1 MHWFNR
7 RRAAALSTFV
17 GVVTMT
23 VASVAAGQSSAPGI
37 AARIDAA
44 VRANQASLAAAGTG
58 PNAQSAALQAQRRLE
73 SELSAIVVGT
83 IAQRPDLLTSVVQA
97 AVNAAPPA
105 RNRIANRAASAYPGY
120 ATQVY
125 AAAGIDPATAPA
137 YPQANFGLTT
147 FPGAPTYAPR
157 AATPAISASYARTS
171 RASRNADVASRV
183 VASIAAN
190 PAQAETIVRDA
201 VARAPDQRDNIVR
214 TAGRS
219 FPTFA
224 GRIATAA
231 QSAPVARPASQTSPA
246 PPSPA
251 ATPIAQRLPTAG
263 PAATASS
270 AARQATPAASPAET
284 SAGLVGPE
292 EARDPIESF
301 NRAVFAFNETV
312 DFLIL
317 RPVAWTYNK
326 ITPDP
331 VIFAV
336 RRFFDNLGSPVIF
349 ANDLLQL
356 TFDDA
361 GVTLGRF
368 GINSTI
374 GLLGFFD
381 VAEDFGLERHTA
393 DFGQTLH
400 AYGTGPGPYIVLPLL
415 GPSTARDGV
424 GTVVDIF
431 LDPLT
436 YLLGSPESYIVTG
449 SQVVVAREAL
459 LEPLDE
465 LKRTSVDY
473 YISLRSAYYQRR
485 AVDLNKGRGSGGG
498 AAIDELFDSPEL
510 DDEAAP
516 N

>member
-1 MHWFNR
+1 MVWLR
-7 RRAAALSTFV
+7 CRDMAAFSAVLV
-17 GVVTMT
+17 IVTMT
-23 VASVAAGQSSAPGI
+23 VASVATAQSLSPEI

-58 PNAQSAALQAQRRLE
+58 PHAQSAALQAQRRLE

-83 IAQRPDLLTSVVQA
+83 IAQRPDLLTSVVQS
-97 AVNAAPPA
+97 AVNAAPQA
-105 RNRIANRAASAYPGY
+105 RDRIANRAAGAYPGY

-125 AAAGIDPATAPA
+125 AAAGINPATAPV

-147 FPGAPTYAPR
+147 FPGAPAYAPS
-157 AATPAISASYARTS
+157 AATPAINASYARTAQ
-171 RASRNADVASRV
+171 ASRNADVASRV

-201 VARAPDQRDNIVR
+201 VARAPDQRENIVR
-214 TAGRS
+214 TASRS

-224 GRIATAA
+224 GRISAAA
-231 QSAPVARPASQTSPA
+231 QAAPITRTPRPVTTPPASASL
-246 PPSPA
+246 
-251 ATPIAQRLPTAG
+251 AQRLPSAS
-263 PAATASS
+263 PSATASA
-270 AARQATPAASPAET
+270 AARQPSTAAPPAESST
-284 SAGLVGPE
+284 GLVGPE

-301 NRAVFAFNETV
+301 NRAIFAFNEGV

-349 ANDLLQL
+349 ANDVLQF

-361 GVTLGRF
+361 AVTLGRF

-374 GLLGFFD
+374 GLLGLFD
-381 VAEDFGLERHTA
+381 VADEFGLERHTA

-400 AYGTGPGPYIVLPLL
+400 SYGTGPGPYLVLPLL

-424 GTVVDIF
+424 GRVVDIF

-449 SQVVVAREAL
+449 SQVVVGREAL

-498 AAIDELFDSPEL
+498 AAIDDLFDSPEL

>member
-1 MHWFNR
+1 
-7 RRAAALSTFV
+7 
-17 GVVTMT
+17 MT
-23 VASVAAGQSSAPGI
+23 VASVATAQSSPPEI

-44 VRANQASLAAAGTG
+44 VRANQSSLAAAGTG
-58 PNAQSAALQAQRRLE
+58 PDAQSAALQAQRRLE

-83 IAQRPDLLTSVVQA
+83 IAQRPDLLTSVVQT
-97 AVNAAPPA
+97 AVNAAPQA
-105 RNRIANRAASAYPGY
+105 RDRIANRAASAYPGY

-125 AAAGIDPATAPA
+125 AAAGVNPATAPI

-147 FPGAPTYAPR
+147 FPGAPAYAPT

-171 RASRNADVASRV
+171 QASRNADVASRV

-214 TAGRS
+214 TASRS

-231 QSAPVARPASQTSPA
+231 QSAPVARPVSPA
-246 PPSPA
+246 PPSPTA
-251 ATPIAQRLPTAG
+251 APVAQRLPTAS
-263 PAATASS
+263 PAAAASS
-270 AARQATPAASPAET
+270 AARQATPAAPAAET
-284 SAGLVGPE
+284 SANLVGPE
-292 EARDPIESF
+292 ETRDPIESF
-301 NRAVFAFNETV
+301 NRAIFAFNETV

-349 ANDLLQL
+349 ANDVLQL

-361 GVTLGRF
+361 AVTLGRF

-374 GLLGFFD
+374 GLLGLFD
-381 VAEDFGLERHTA
+381 VADDFGLERHTA

-400 AYGTGPGPYIVLPLL
+400 SYGTGPGPYIVLPLL

-449 SQVVVAREAL
+449 TEVVVAREAL

-498 AAIDELFDSPEL
+498 AAIDELFDSPEF
-510 DDEAAP
+510 DNEAAP
-516 N
+516 D

>member
-1 MHWFNR
+1 MGSFNR
-7 RRAAALSTFV
+7 RRMAAFSVVVVAVTIAAPLAAV
-17 GVVTMT
+17 GQAPPPDVT
-23 VASVAAGQSSAPGI
+23 
-37 AARIDAA
+37 ARIDAA
-44 VRANQASLAAAGTG
+44 VQASRASQVAAGTG
-58 PNAQSAALQAQRRLE
+58 PGGEAAARHAQRRLE

-83 IAQRPDLLTSVVQA
+83 IAQRPDMLAGVVQA
-97 AVNAAPPA
+97 AVSAAPQA
-105 RNRIANRAASAYPGY
+105 RDRIADRAASAYPGY
-120 ATQVY
+120 AAQIY

-137 YPQANFGLTT
+137 YPQARFGLTT
-147 FPGAPTYAPR
+147 FPGAPAYAPS
-157 AATPAISASYARTS
+157 AATPAVSASYARTS
-171 RASRNADVASRV
+171 RASRDADVASRV

-190 PAQAETIVRDA
+190 PARTETIVREA
-201 VARAPDQRDNIVR
+201 VARAPDQRENIVR
-214 TAGRS
+214 TASRS

-224 GRIATAA
+224 GRITAAA
-231 QSAPVARPASQTSPA
+231 QSAPVTRPADAA
-246 PPSPA
+246 PPTPA
-251 ATPIAQRLPTAG
+251 AAPRAQRP
-263 PAATASS
+263 PAMSPVAAADS
-270 AARQATPAASPAET
+270 AARPPTASEPAAET
-284 SAGLVGPE
+284 AALVGPE
-292 EARDPIESF
+292 ETRDPIESF
-301 NRAVFAFNETV
+301 NRAIFAFNETV
-312 DFLIL
+312 DFLLL

-326 ITPDP
+326 ITPNP
-331 VIFAV
+331 VIFAM

-361 GVTLGRF
+361 AVTLGRF

-381 VAEDFGLERHTA
+381 VADDFGLERHTA

-400 AYGTGPGPYIVLPLL
+400 SYGTGPGPYIVLPLL

-449 SQVVVAREAL
+449 SEVVVAREAL

-498 AAIDELFDSPEL
+498 AAVDELFDAPEF

>member
-1 MHWFNR
+1 MVSLHR
-7 RRAAALSTFV
+7 CRAAAF
-17 GVVTMT
+17 GVI
-23 VASVAAGQSSAPGI
+23 VAALTIANAAAAFGQSAAPEI

-44 VRANQASLAAAGTG
+44 VQANRASQAAANTG
-58 PNAQSAALQAQRRLE
+58 PGGQSAARQAQRRLE
-73 SELSAIVVGT
+73 SELNAIVVGT
-83 IAQRPDLLTSVVQA
+83 IAQRPDMLAPVVQA
-97 AVNAAPPA
+97 AVNAAPQA
-105 RNRIANRAASAYPGY
+105 RERIARRAASAYPGY

-137 YPQANFGLTT
+137 YPQASFGLTT
-147 FPGAPTYAPR
+147 FPGAPAYAPR
-157 AATPAISASYARTS
+157 AETPAVTASYARTS
-171 RASRNADVASRV
+171 RASRDADIASRV

-190 PAQAETIVRDA
+190 PAQAEAIVRDA
-201 VARAPDQRDNIVR
+201 IGRAPDQRDSIVR
-214 TAGRS
+214 TASRS

-224 GRIATAA
+224 GRIAAAA
-231 QSAPVARPASQTSPA
+231 QSAPVVRDAGSAPPA
-246 PPSPA
+246 PA
-251 ATPIAQRLPTAG
+251 AAPIAQRRPALSPVPQPPAPTAVPDEEA
-263 PAATASS
+263 PA
-270 AARQATPAASPAET
+270 
-284 SAGLVGPE
+284 LVGPE
-292 EARDPIESF
+292 ETRDPIEGF
-301 NRAVFAFNETV
+301 NRAIFAFNETV
-312 DFLIL
+312 DFLLL

-361 GVTLGRF
+361 AVTLGRF

-381 VAEDFGLERHTA
+381 VADDFGLEPHTA

-400 AYGTGPGPYIVLPLL
+400 SYGTGPGPYIVLPLL

-449 SQVVVAREAL
+449 AEVVVAREAL

-485 AVDLNKGRGSGGG
+485 AVGLNKGRGSGGG
-498 AAIDELFDSPEL
+498 AAVDELFDSPEF
-510 DDEAAP
+510 DDEPAP